1 MSTQKNDPRSESK
14 GEPRSESRS
23 DRERKS
29 TRIKVPLLPLRDVII
44 FPHMVVPLFVGREK
58 SINALEECVSKKL
71 DLFLV
76 AQRQATT
83 VSPGEK
89 DIFTVG
95 TLGTILQILRLPD
108 NTVKVLIEGKRR
120 AQIVEYY
127 ESDRMIEAEV
137 EDLADSIET
146 SVELEALVRSLKG
159 TFENYVK
166 LNKRIPPEM
175 LMSVNTIEEPSRLA
189 DLIVAHLNLKLEDK
203 QEILEIQDPSKRLE
217 KLLQLMQGEIEIL
230 QVERR
235 IRSRVKKQME
245 RSQKEYYLNEQM
257 QAIQKELGEKDEFKA
272 ELQAIEKQIRSKA
285 MSKEA
290 KEKATRELKKLK
302 MMSPMSAEATV
313 VRNYIDWLICLPWS
327 ELTQDRNDIK
337 VAEGVLHEDHY
348 GLEEV
353 KERILEYLAVRVL
366 TNHTKGQILCFVGP
380 PGVGK
385 TSLAK
390 SIARALNKKF
400 VRCSLGG
407 VRDEAE
413 IRGHRRTYVGAL
425 PGKVVQSLKKAGSS
439 NPVFLLDEV
448 DKMSMDFRGDPS
460 SALLEVLD
468 PEQNVAF
475 GDHYLEVDY
484 DLSKVM
490 FILTANSLYT
500 IPKPLLDRMEVITI
514 SGYTEVEKYNIVRKY
529 LISKQMEGHGLRD
542 GDVEITDDAV
552 SGLIR
557 NYTREAG
564 VRSLERMVATVCR
577 KVAKKIVEK
586 RSGQQVKIEN
596 PAIAELTQQPSKSRA
611 KSAAKGAGVAS
622 KEQASKE
629 QTSKEQATKDL
640 HEETR
645 MTILIG
651 EKDLEEMLGP
661 PKYTVN
667 KAEEKNE
674 VGLTNGLAYTESGG
688 DLLQIEVTVVPGKGQ
703 VKITGKLGEV
713 MQESAATAMSYVRSR
728 ATLLGLEKDF
738 YQSIDIHL
746 HVPEG
751 AVPKDGPSAGIT
763 MATAITSALI
773 KIPVKQD
780 IAMTGEITLRGRVLP
795 IGGLKEKLLAA
806 KIGNIKTVLIPKG
819 NVPDMKKVSKEITE
833 GMRIVPVEHA
843 DQVLRL
849 ALELENPEEFLM
861 KKGIGDI
868 PLLAISPAELVREDT
883 GNETP
888 GAVKH

>member
-1 MSTQKNDPRSESK
+1 
-14 GEPRSESRS
+14 
-23 DRERKS
+23 
-29 TRIKVPLLPLRDVII
+29 
-44 FPHMVVPLFVGREK
+44 MVVPLFVGREK
-58 SINALEECVSKKL
+58 SINALDECVAKQS

-89 DIFTVG
+89 DIFEVG
-95 TLGTILQILRLPD
+95 TVGTILQILRLPD

-120 AQIVEYY
+120 ARITKYVET
-127 ESDRMIEAEV
+127 DRMIEADIEELEDIV
-137 EDLADSIET
+137 ENT
-146 SVELEALVRSLKG
+146 VELEALIRSLKS

-175 LMSVNTIEEPSRLA
+175 LMSVNTIDEPSRLA
-189 DLIVAHLNLKLEDK
+189 DLVVAHLNLKLEDK
-203 QEILEIQDPSKRLE
+203 QEILEIQEPSKRLE

-272 ELQAIEKQIRSKA
+272 EIVAIEKQIRTKP

-290 KEKATRELKKLK
+290 KDKATRELKKLK

-313 VRNYIDWLICLPWS
+313 VRNYIDWLVSLPWA
-327 ELTQDRNDIK
+327 EYTTDRNDIK
-337 VAEGVLHEDHY
+337 LAEEVLEEDHY

-366 TNHTKGQILCFVGP
+366 TDNSKGQILCFVGP

-385 TSLAK
+385 TSLAR
-390 SIARALNKKF
+390 SIAKSLNKKF

-425 PGKVVQSLKKAGSS
+425 PGKIIQSLKKAGSS

-448 DKMSMDFRGDPS
+448 DKMSTDFRGDPS

-468 PEQNVAF
+468 PEQNLNF

-490 FILTANSLYT
+490 FVLTANSLHT
-500 IPKPLLDRMEVITI
+500 IPKPLLDRMEVISIT
-514 SGYTEVEKYNIVRKY
+514 GYTEVEKYNIVRKY
-529 LISKQMEGHGLRD
+529 LITKQMDAHGLKE
-542 GDVEITDDAV
+542 GDLELTEEAV
-552 SGLIR
+552 YALIR

-564 VRSLERMVATVCR
+564 VRNLERMVATVCR
-577 KVAKKIVEK
+577 KAAKKIVE
-586 RSGQQVKIEN
+586 RRNEQQSIDT
-596 PAIAELTQQPSKSRA
+596 PAKTA
-611 KSAAKGAGVAS
+611 KAAK
-622 KEQASKE
+622 
-629 QTSKEQATKDL
+629 TSKATTSNVVMLD
-640 HEETR
+640 
-645 MTILIG
+645 TIRVG
-651 EKDLEEMLGP
+651 EVDLEEMLGP
-661 PKYTVN
+661 PKFLVS
-667 KAEEKNE
+667 KAEEQSE
-674 VGLTNGLAYTESGG
+674 IGLTNGLAYTDAGG
-688 DLLQIEVTVVPGKGQ
+688 DMLQIEVSVVPGKGQ

-728 ATLLGLEKDF
+728 AHLLGLDKDF
-738 YQSIDIHL
+738 YSNVDIHL

-763 MATAITSALI
+763 MATAITSALT
-773 KIPVKQD
+773 KIPVRKD
-780 IAMTGEITLRGRVLP
+780 VAMTGEITLRGRVLP

-819 NVPDMKKVSKEITE
+819 NVPDLKKISKEITK
-833 GMRIVPVEHA
+833 GMKIVPVEHG

-861 KKGIGDI
+861 RKGIGDLPTTAI
-868 PLLAISPAELVREDT
+868 PSTELTRDES
-883 GNETP
+883 
-888 GAVKH
+888 VKH

>member
-1 MSTQKNDPRSESK
+1 MSEKTSESK
-14 GEPRSESRS
+14 KDSKRAV
-23 DRERKS
+23 KM
-29 TRIKVPLLPLRDVII
+29 TVPLLPLRDVII

-58 SINALEECVSKKL
+58 SINALEECVNKKL

-89 DIFTVG
+89 DIFEVG

-120 AQIVEYY
+120 ARITEYH
-127 ESDRMIEAEV
+127 ESERMIEAAV
-137 EDLADSIET
+137 EEIADVVENGSEIE
-146 SVELEALVRSLKG
+146 AMVRSLKA

-175 LMSVNTIEEPSRLA
+175 LMSVNTIEDPSRLA
-189 DLIVAHLNLKLEDK
+189 DLVVAHLNLKLEDK
-203 QEILEIQDPSKRLE
+203 QEILEVSDPAKRLE

-272 ELQAIEKQIRSKA
+272 EIAAIEKQIRTKP

-290 KEKATRELKKLK
+290 KERCTKELKKLK

-313 VRNYIDWLICLPWS
+313 VRNYIDVLISLPWG
-327 ELTQDRNDIK
+327 EMTADRNDVK
-337 VAEGVLHEDHY
+337 LAEETLEEDHY
-348 GLEEV
+348 GLEDV

-366 TNHTKGQILCFVGP
+366 TENSKGQILCFAGP

-390 SIARALNKKF
+390 SIAQSLNKKF

-425 PGKVVQSLKKAGSS
+425 PGKIIQSLKKAGSS

-468 PEQNVAF
+468 PEQNSTF

-490 FILTANSLYT
+490 FVLTANSLHN
-500 IPKPLLDRMEVITI
+500 IPRPLLDRMEVIHI
-514 SGYTEVEKYNIVRKY
+514 SGYTEVEKFNIVRKY
-529 LISKQMEGHGLRD
+529 LISKQMEAHGLKE
-542 GDVEITDDAV
+542 GDMKLEDDAV
-552 SGLIR
+552 SLLIR
-557 NYTREAG
+557 SYTREAG
-564 VRSLERMVATVCR
+564 VRNLERVVATVCR
-577 KVAKKIVEK
+577 KVAKQIVE
-586 RSGQQVKIEN
+586 RRASAVATVN
-596 PAIAELTQQPSKSRA
+596 SATAESTAPSKA
-611 KSAAKGAGVAS
+611 LGKSAKAS
-622 KEQASKE
+622 
-629 QTSKEQATKDL
+629 T
-640 HEETR
+640 
-645 MTILIG
+645 
-651 EKDLEEMLGP
+651 EKSIKAPTVVSNMIVVTADDLEEMLGP
-661 PKYTVN
+661 PKYTVG
-667 KAEEKNE
+667 KAEEQNE
-674 VGLTNGLAYTESGG
+674 IGLTNGLAYTEAGG
-688 DLLQIEVTVVPGKGQ
+688 DLLQIEVSVVPGKGGI
-703 VKITGKLGEV
+703 KITGKLGEV
-713 MQESAATAMSYVRSR
+713 MQESAQTAWSYVRSR
-728 ATLLGLEKDF
+728 AHLLGLAVDF
-738 YQSIDIHL
+738 YQNIDIHL

-763 MATAITSALI
+763 MATAITSALT
-773 KIPVKQD
+773 KTPVKREV
-780 IAMTGEITLRGRVLP
+780 AMTGEITLRGRVLP

-819 NVPDMKKVSKEITE
+819 NVPDMKKIPKEITQ
-833 GMRIVPVEHA
+833 GMRIIPVEHG

-849 ALELENPEEFLM
+849 ALELDNPEEFLM
-861 KKGIGDI
+861 RKGIGEMAI
-868 PLLAISPAELVREDT
+868 PLSEIAPVAGEKSR
-883 GNETP
+883 
-888 GAVKH
+888 AVKH

>member
-1 MSTQKNDPRSESK
+1 MSKESK
-14 GEPRSESRS
+14 EKKTSAIR
-23 DRERKS
+23 
-29 TRIKVPLLPLRDVII
+29 VPLLPLRDVII

-58 SINALEECVSKKL
+58 SINALEECVNKKI

-76 AQRQATT
+76 AQKQATT
-83 VSPGEK
+83 VSPGAE
-89 DIFTVG
+89 DIFEMG

-120 AQIVEYY
+120 ARIVDYRET
-127 ESDRMIEAEV
+127 DRMIEATVEEV
-137 EDLADSIET
+137 PEVVPSG
-146 SVELEALVRSLKG
+146 VEMEALVRSLKA

-175 LMSVNTIEEPSRLA
+175 LMSVNNIEEPQRLA
-189 DLIVAHLNLKLEDK
+189 DLVVAHLNLKLEDK
-203 QEILEIQDPSKRLE
+203 QEILEIADAGKRLD

-272 ELQAIEKQIRSKA
+272 ELQAIEKQIRTKP

-290 KEKATRELKKLK
+290 KEKANRELKKLR

-313 VRNYIDWLICLPWS
+313 VRNYIDWLITLPWG
-327 ELTQDRNDIK
+327 EMTEDRHDLA
-337 VAEGVLHEDHY
+337 VAAKTLEEDHY

-366 TNHTKGQILCFVGP
+366 TENSKGQILCFAGP

-385 TSLAK
+385 TSLAR
-390 SIARALNKKF
+390 SIAKALNKKF
-400 VRCSLGG
+400 VRTSLGG

-425 PGKVVQSLKKAGSS
+425 PGKIIQSLKKTGSS

-468 PEQNVAF
+468 PEQNVNF

-484 DLSKVM
+484 DISKVM
-490 FILTANSLYT
+490 FVLTANSLHN

-514 SGYTEVEKYNIVRKY
+514 SGYTEVEKYNIIRRY
-529 LISKQMEGHGLRD
+529 LVTKQMEAHGLRV
-542 GDVEITDDAV
+542 GDMEMTDNAV
-552 SGLIR
+552 YALIR

-564 VRSLERMVATVCR
+564 VRNLERVVATVCR
-577 KVAKKIVEK
+577 KVAKLIVE
-586 RSGQQVKIEN
+586 RRALGVNPEIAVTETVVASGTK
-596 PAIAELTQQPSKSRA
+596 
-611 KSAAKGAGVAS
+611 KSAGKKSTTGKVESTALTAG
-622 KEQASKE
+622 
-629 QTSKEQATKDL
+629 TSHAPIVVD
-640 HEETR
+640 
-645 MTILIG
+645 
-651 EKDLEEMLGP
+651 EKDLEEFLGP
-661 PKYTVN
+661 AKYQVGRT
-667 KAEEKNE
+667 ELHNE
-674 VGLTNGLAYTESGG
+674 IGLTNGLAYTEVGG
-688 DLLQIEVTVVPGKGQ
+688 DLLQIEVSVLPGKGQ
-703 VKITGKLGEV
+703 VRITGKLGEV
-713 MQESAATAMSYVRSR
+713 MQESAQTAMSYVRSR
-728 ATLLGLEKDF
+728 ADLLGLKDDF
-738 YQSIDIHL
+738 HQHVDIHL

-773 KIPVKQD
+773 KVPVKRD
-780 IAMTGEITLRGRVLP
+780 VAMTGEITLRGRVLP

-806 KIGNIKTVLIPKG
+806 KVGNVSTVLIPKE
-819 NVPDMKKVSKEITE
+819 NVPDIKKIPREITQ
-833 GMRIVPVEHA
+833 GLRIIPVEHA

-849 ALELENPEEFLM
+849 ALELDKPEEFLV
-861 KKGIGDI
+861 KKGPNI
-868 PLLAISPAELVREDT
+868 PDTLIASPIDLSAREEANT
-883 GNETP
+883 GSRTR
-888 GAVKH
+888 AVKH